1 MRVNTLGNLLQVL
14 IERGRARIPAWFGG
28 VPERLKGLPC

>member
-1 MRVNTLGNLLQVL
+1 MRVNTLGNLRQVL
-14 IERGRARIPAWFGG
+14 HMLCRARIPAWFGG